1 MGCFSTPIAVAA
13 RCNWAARAV
22 IRASLLKNE
31 IINDDWVVIHNPKTR
46 RDRGPAD
53 SPLDFDLSVEIE
65 RPPAAV
71 FALLA
76 DVQDHEPIPLDARVK
91 MTKHPSTATRV
102 GTRWDERVKIAPGW
116 WMSIQSV
123 VTDIRPPNV
132 LGMDFHGAWLYG
144 HLAYTITPSP
154 EGTTLHQRET
164 VHLRWP
170 LRWFSTRVESHLSA
184 QLSRRLADLRDTLE
198 ADT

>member
-1 MGCFSTPIAVAA
+1 
-13 RCNWAARAV
+13 
-22 IRASLLKNE
+22 
-31 IINDDWVVIHNPKTR
+31 VVHNPNAQQA
-46 RDRGPAD
+46 RGRAD
-53 SPLDFDLSVEIE
+53 SALNFDLSVEIQ

-76 DVQDHEPIPLDARVK
+76 DIQNHEPIPLDERVK

-116 WMSIQSV
+116 WMSIQSI

-132 LGMDFHGAWLYG
+132 LGMDFHSAWLYG
-144 HLAYTITPSP
+144 HLAYTIAPSP
-154 EGTTLHQRET
+154 EGTTLQQRET

-170 LRWFSTRVESHLSA
+170 LRWFSTRVECRLHA
-184 QLSRRLADLRDTLE
+184 QLVRRLAELRDLLE